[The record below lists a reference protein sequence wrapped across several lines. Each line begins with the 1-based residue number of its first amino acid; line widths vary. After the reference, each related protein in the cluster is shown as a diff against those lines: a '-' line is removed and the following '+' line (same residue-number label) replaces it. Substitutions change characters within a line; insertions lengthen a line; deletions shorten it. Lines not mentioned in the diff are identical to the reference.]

1 MYLEVLDASFSFDG
15 VIGAF
20 AISQDIFIIALGL
33 GVGAMWI
40 RSLTVYLVRQGTL
53 DDYAYL
59 EHGAM
64 WAIGALAAI
73 LLISIKHEVPE
84 VVTGLIGVGFIGAA
98 YLSSLVRNKRIEAAG
113 GQVEH
118 LGG

>member
-1 MYLEVLDASFSFDG
+1 MRPMRPLLLLLALPL
-15 VIGAF
+15 IGLL
-20 AISQDIFIIALGL
+20 ALG
-33 GVGAMWI
+33 V
-40 RSLTVYLVRQGTL
+40 VV
-53 DDYAYL
+53 
-59 EHGAM
+59 
-64 WAIGALAAI
+64 AILAVSGLAARN
-73 LLISIKHEVPE
+73 LGLEFLPRLEEGNLYVRGTMPSSISLEAGNAYVEKIRGIVREVPE